1 MIYFDHAATTPV
13 DPEVLKAME
22 PYFSEKWGN
31 PSSIYAIGREAKGA
45 IEDARQKAAEI
56 LNAKSPTEII
66 FTSGA
71 TESNNMALKGA
82 AEAAAFAIGGRP
94 HIITSQVEHHCVLD
108 SAKHLE
114 KSFGA
119 EVTYLSVNKE
129 GLVDPEELKK
139 AIKENTA
146 IVSIIMGNNEMGAI
160 QPIAEI
166 GAIVKKEKEK
176 RIEEGNKTPLAFHT
190 DAVQAFAF
198 EKIDVQDLGVDML
211 SLTAHK
217 FYGPKGVG
225 LFYIK
230 SGTKFSSQQKGGA
243 QERGQRAGTENVP
256 YIIGMVSAMAKA
268 RTEITRYKKQVTNI
282 TEYLI
287 DKVQKEIPEVELLGP
302 KDTKKRLPHI
312 ANFIFRRVEGESIL
326 INLDMLGIAASSG
339 SACTSGSLEPSH
351 VTKAMG
357 YGDLEAHGA
366 IRFSVGKLNK
376 KEDVDELMTHLPGIV
391 DKLRAMSPIK

>member
-13 DPEVLKAME
+13 DPEVREIIDGALDD
-22 PYFSEKWGN
+22 KWGN
-31 PSSIYAIGREAKGA
+31 PSSIYLIGREAKA
-45 IEDARQKAAEI
+45 ALEEARDKAAELI
-56 LNAKSPTEII
+56 GAERPTEIV

-82 AEAAAFAIGGRP
+82 MEAAAFAIGGRP
-94 HIITSQVEHHCVLD
+94 HLITTQIEHHSVLD
-108 SAKHLE
+108 GAKHLE

-119 EVTYLSVNKE
+119 EVTYIAVNRE
-129 GLVDPEELKK
+129 GLIDPEDIQKS
-139 AIKENTA
+139 IKDNTA
-146 IVSIIMGNNEMGAI
+146 VISVMMGNNEVRSL
-160 QPIAEI
+160 QPIKENRGI
-166 GAIVKKEKEK
+166 ESEEKEK
-176 RIEEGNKTPLAFHT
+176 RKKTGNKTPLSFHT

-198 EKIDVQDLGVDML
+198 EGVNVNELGVDML

-225 LFYIK
+225 LLYIRQ
-230 SGTKFSSQQKGGA
+230 GTKLSSQQKGGA
-243 QERGQRAGTENVP
+243 QERGLRAGTENLP
-256 YIIGMVSAMAKA
+256 YVIGMVAAMERAAANRGAYKEQTA
-268 RTEITRYKKQVTNI
+268 LIRDYLVSKIT
-282 TEYLI
+282 
-287 DKVQKEIPEVELLGP
+287 KEIPEVELLGP
-302 KDTKKRLPHI
+302 KDGNKRLPHI

-366 IRFSVGKLNK
+366 IRFSLGKLNK
-376 KEDVDELMTHLPGIV
+376 KSDVDDLMKHLPGVV
-391 DKLRAMSPIK
+391 DKLRAMSPIE